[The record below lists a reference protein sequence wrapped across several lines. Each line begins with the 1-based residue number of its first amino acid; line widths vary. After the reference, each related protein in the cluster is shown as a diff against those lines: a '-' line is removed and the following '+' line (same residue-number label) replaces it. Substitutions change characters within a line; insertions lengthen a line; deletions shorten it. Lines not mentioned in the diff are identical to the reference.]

1 MPIPCIAT
9 ETSFDI
15 QCPVCGR
22 GFLLLTEPTLSLQKG
37 SIRRAARRALA
48 AQHDSATQSSNGSVH
63 SDEVFDLPGWDGE
76 PEAGNGL
83 TLEFQMTRPCVSH

>member
-9 ETSFDI
+9 ETAFDG

-22 GFLLLTEPTLSLQKG
+22 GFLLLTEPTLSLQRG
-37 SIRRAARRALA
+37 SMRRAARRALA
-48 AQHDSATQSSNGSVH
+48 AQHEQPLTAGTHNVH

-76 PEAGNGL
+76 PESAAVGFDL
-83 TLEFQMTRPCVSH
+83 SATLRLGHSH

>member
-9 ETSFDI
+9 ETAFDVR
-15 QCPVCGR
+15 CPVCGR

-37 SIRRAARRALA
+37 SMRRAARKALA
-48 AQHDSATQSSNGSVH
+48 AQHDQSSITSHNVH

-76 PEAGNGL
+76 PDGPGAALDFSTPIHLGI
-83 TLEFQMTRPCVSH
+83 SH

>member
-9 ETSFDI
+9 ETAFDVR
-15 QCPVCGR
+15 CPVCGR

-37 SIRRAARRALA
+37 AMRRAARKALA
-48 AQHDSATQSSNGSVH
+48 AQHDQPGGVIGRNVH

-76 PEAGNGL
+76 TDGPGAALDFSASMRLG
-83 TLEFQMTRPCVSH
+83 TSH

>member
-9 ETSFDI
+9 ETSFDV

-22 GFLLLTEPTLSLQKG
+22 GFLLLTEPTLSLQRG
-37 SIRRAARRALA
+37 SMRRIAQRALA
-48 AQHDSATQSSNGSVH
+48 AQHQGNANTEGRSVH

-76 PEAGNGL
+76 AEQGNRVPG
-83 TLEFQMTRPCVSH
+83 ESGQYQVAVSH

>member
-9 ETSFDI
+9 ETSFDV

-37 SIRRAARRALA
+37 SMRRVARRALA
-48 AQHDSATQSSNGSVH
+48 AQHDGVVRPVSGNVH

-76 PEAGNGL
+76 AEGENISIDFGSL
-83 TLEFQMTRPCVSH
+83 RTGITN

>member
-9 ETSFDI
+9 ETAFDVR
-15 QCPVCGR
+15 CPVCGR

-37 SIRRAARRALA
+37 AMRRAARKALA
-48 AQHDSATQSSNGSVH
+48 AQHEQPGNPRNVH

-76 PEAGNGL
+76 QDGGIAMDFTAAMRLG
-83 TLEFQMTRPCVSH
+83 TSH

>member
-9 ETSFDI
+9 ETAFDVR
-15 QCPVCGR
+15 CPICGR

-37 SIRRAARRALA
+37 SMRRAARKALA
-48 AQHDSATQSSNGSVH
+48 AQHDQKAGGNVH

-76 PEAGNGL
+76 QDGGISLDFTAAMNLG
-83 TLEFQMTRPCVSH
+83 TSH

>member
-9 ETSFDI
+9 ETAFDVR
-15 QCPVCGR
+15 CPVCGR

-37 SIRRAARRALA
+37 SMRRAARKALA
-48 AQHDSATQSSNGSVH
+48 AQHDQSVSAGGRNVH

-76 PEAGNGL
+76 PDGPGIALDLSTSLRLG
-83 TLEFQMTRPCVSH
+83 TSH

>member
-9 ETSFDI
+9 ETAFDVR
-15 QCPVCGR
+15 CPVCGR

-37 SIRRAARRALA
+37 SMRRAARKALA
-48 AQHDSATQSSNGSVH
+48 AQHDQPTSGVGGNAH

-76 PEAGNGL
+76 PDGPGAALDFTASMRLN
-83 TLEFQMTRPCVSH
+83 PSH